1 MPRKEK
7 VMVGLVIV
15 SHGNLGA
22 ELIRAA
28 ELIVGKIEGAV
39 SVSVNALEDVDRAR
53 DEIGTA
59 IKTVSGKGGAMVLT
73 DMFGGTPSNLALAF
87 LNEDKTE
94 VLTGVNLPMIIKFA
108 NHRKDKTLSELVP
121 LVQESGLKS
130 IIVASEMLHQKVK
143 K

>member
-28 ELIVGKIEGAV
+28 ELVVGKLEGVA

-53 DEIGTA
+53 DEIGAA
-59 IKTVSGKGGAMVLT
+59 IRDVSGKDGAMVLT

-130 IIVASEMLHQKVK
+130 IIVASEMLHQKSRK
-143 K
+143 